1 MKRIYLL
8 TSVLV
13 LAALAC
19 SFGGGQP
26 SSQPS
31 DEAESAPGPS
41 GARPTLPVIEGGD
54 CSAGGGP
61 GVNLA
66 KCDLTERNYT
76 GANFTGAN
84 LAQAIF
90 SNSNFSEADFTNAN
104 LAGAFA
110 SDTNF
115 LDAIFINADL
125 TNADMRASNLIN
137 ADFTGAITVGVDFS
151 GSNMTGAII
160 TDKQLDQAYS
170 VKDAIL
176 PDGSIGK

>member
-8 TSVLV
+8 ISVLV

-19 SFGGGQP
+19 SFGGWQP

-66 KCDLTERNYT
+66 KCDLTGRNYV
-76 GANFTGAN
+76 GADFTGAN
-84 LAQAIF
+84 LAQAMT
-90 SNSNFSEADFTNAN
+90 SNTNFTEADFTNAN
-104 LAGAFA
+104 LAGVFA

-115 LDAIFINADL
+115 LDAIFVNADL
-125 TNADMRASNLIN
+125 TNADMRASNMIN
-137 ADFTGAITVGVDFS
+137 ADFTGAITIGVDFS